1 MPFEGKGRI
10 KMRVRL
16 ENGITLE
23 FDSAGMMEDFK
34 ECEELVERTERNSN
48 EKDEYK
54 NCDTCK
60 CNLYIEGI
68 SLCCIPEVARAF
80 KEKK

>member
-1 MPFEGKGRI
+1 
-10 KMRVRL
+10 MRVTL
-16 ENGITLE
+16 ENGVTLE
-23 FDSAGMMEDFK
+23 FDSTGMVEDFR
-34 ECEELVERTERNSN
+34 ECEELFEKAERNPN
-48 EKDEYK
+48 KKANTK

-60 CNLYIEGI
+60 CNLCIEGI

>member
-1 MPFEGKGRI
+1 MKYIIVCAQKKSIEKHI
-10 KMRVRL
+10 VV
-16 ENGITLE
+16 
-23 FDSAGMMEDFK
+23 DVEDFR
-34 ECEELVERTERNSN
+34 ECEELVERAERNSN

-60 CNLYIEGI
+60 CNLCIEGI